1 MNKRQAKKYFK
12 QINNTVKEHKSDS
25 ISNTKRIKHYT
36 IVVPKRQIK
45 TAEKKAKSIPPWLK
59 KRSQKPQIK
68 GFDAYKRRETY
79 FHGPFDEF
87 GSSLKGY
94 ERSAQSAGN
103 RIESTHPGFFAKYIK
118 LGPKLL
124 MLIWDN
130 YANYHNSSFYD
141 ANESFVDEKQY
152 EFLIGV
158 LDEQLDLFNK
168 EFADIGE

>member
-12 QINNTVKEHKSDS
+12 RINNTVKEHKSDS

-45 TAEKKAKSIPPWLK
+45 TTEKKAKSIPPWLK

-68 GFDAYKRRETY
+68 GFGAYKTKTTY
-79 FHGPFDEF
+79 FSGPFDEF
-87 GSSLKGY
+87 GELKGY
-94 ERSAQSAGN
+94 NRAAQSAGN
-103 RIESTHPGFFAKYIK
+103 RIEYMHPGFFEKYIK

-124 MLIWDN
+124 VLIFDN
-130 YANYHNSSFYD
+130 YANYHSSSFYD
-141 ANESFVDEKQY
+141 ANESFVDEAQY
-152 EFLIGV
+152 EFLIDV

-168 EFADIGE
+168 EFANIGE